1 MHIATQLELAIWS
14 GMAGALFLLSIVA
27 AADLVASRSV
37 PAARGL
43 AFIVLTG
50 GSSTLLSGL
59 PEMLI
64 PALGAEVL
72 LPLKASFGPLSGAL
86 ALTYLGVWLGSAH
99 DDQLIDWIVSGGSV
113 GLVLAAVILAAIALL
128 GDVMEPV
135 SVIAAA
141 ATVNAVSVL
150 CAGIV
155 AFRGATL
162 GDKPA
167 RWMVVACV
175 CLAGMVGGL
184 YATAMHATGPGIW
197 VITAVCT
204 IFHFLIVIALTLQRN
219 RELRKLSREAKS
231 LVQPPLGGDMA
242 LGSRLVPHVEDALWR
257 SARFGRECVV
267 AAISV
272 PNLYEL
278 VQVAGAGVDQQIL
291 VALMAR
297 IRRIVGF
304 RNVVGLYH
312 PRCFILVVSAVQDP
326 RRGELLATRLLSD
339 LRKPVRVGEEQRP
352 HLFQPSIG
360 IGLIRIKGRDSDA
373 MAAMNRAEQLA
384 LAAVTHMTGVIAED
398 FGKASQGVAVG

>member
-27 AADLVASRSV
+27 AADLVASRSI
-37 PAARGL
+37 PSARGL

-141 ATVNAVSVL
+141 ATVNALSVL

-184 YATAMHATGPGIW
+184 YATAMHPTGLGIW
-197 VITAVCT
+197 VFTAVCT

-219 RELRKLSREAKS
+219 RELRKLNREAKS
-231 LVQPPLGGDMA
+231 LVQPPLGGDIA

-278 VQVAGAGVDQQIL
+278 VQVAGTGVEQQIL

-326 RRGELLATRLLSD
+326 RRGELLATRLLCD
-339 LRKPVRVGEEQRP
+339 LRKPVRVGEEQGR
-352 HLFQPSIG
+352 HLFEPSIG
-360 IGLIRIKGRDSDA
+360 IGLIRITGRDSDA

-384 LAAVTHMTGVIAED
+384 LAAVTHKSGVIAENFRD
-398 FGKASQGVAVG
+398 ASQGVAVG

>member
-27 AADLVASRSV
+27 AADLVASRSI
-37 PAARGL
+37 PSARGL

-141 ATVNAVSVL
+141 ATVNALSVL

-184 YATAMHATGPGIW
+184 YATAMHPTGPGIW
-197 VITAVCT
+197 VFTAVCT

-219 RELRKLSREAKS
+219 RELRKLNREAKS
-231 LVQPPLGGDMA
+231 LVQPPLGGDIA

-278 VQVAGAGVDQQIL
+278 VQVAGTGVEQQIL

-326 RRGELLATRLLSD
+326 RRGELLATRLLCD
-339 LRKPVRVGEEQRP
+339 LRKPVRVGEEQGR
-352 HLFQPSIG
+352 HLFEPSIG
-360 IGLIRIKGRDSDA
+360 IGLIRITGRDSDA

-384 LAAVTHMTGVIAED
+384 LAAVTHKAGVIAENFRD
-398 FGKASQGVAVG
+398 ASQGVAVG

>member
-27 AADLVASRSV
+27 AADLVASRSI
-37 PAARGL
+37 PSARGL

-135 SVIAAA
+135 SVIGAA
-141 ATVNAVSVL
+141 ATVNALSVL

-184 YATAMHATGPGIW
+184 YATAMHPTGPGIW
-197 VITAVCT
+197 VFTAVCT

-219 RELRKLSREAKS
+219 RELRKLNREAKS
-231 LVQPPLGGDMA
+231 LVQPPLGGDIA

-278 VQVAGAGVDQQIL
+278 VQVAGTGVEQQIL

-326 RRGELLATRLLSD
+326 RRGELLATRLLCD
-339 LRKPVRVGEEQRP
+339 LRKPVRVGEEQGR
-352 HLFQPSIG
+352 HLFEPSIG
-360 IGLIRIKGRDSDA
+360 IGLIRITGRDSDA

-384 LAAVTHMTGVIAED
+384 LAAVTHKAGVIAENFRD
-398 FGKASQGVAVG
+398 ASQGVAVG